1 MPPLVRLDRGDF
13 LANFWDYRDGEHVT
27 ILGPTGSGK
36 TWLGYQLLMTTTS
49 EERPGVVLV
58 MKPKDDTARAF
69 SKAAGYKIVK
79 SWPPLNSPWKTRRP
93 PGYVLWPPH
102 SFDPYVD
109 DEKMY
114 REFRRALLDSYKR
127 GRRIVF
133 ADETYSLSHE
143 LGLDRE
149 LVTLWTKA
157 RSMKTGLWA
166 ASQRPAMIPLWAYS
180 GAEHLFIA
188 YDPDKRARER
198 YDEIGGVDP
207 GLVRRATLSLGQHE
221 WLYIRRRGPA
231 MCIIGP

>member
-1 MPPLVRLDRGDF
+1 MPDLQRIERGEF
-13 LANFWDYRDGEHVT
+13 LADYWDYRDGEHVT

-36 TWLGYQLLMTTTS
+36 TWLGYQLLMSTTS
-49 EERPGVVLV
+49 EDRPGIVLV
-58 MKPKDDTARAF
+58 MKPRDGTVRAF
-69 SKAAGYKIVK
+69 SKAAGYRIVRA
-79 SWPPLNSPWKTRRP
+79 WPPLASPWKRKP

-102 SFDPYVD
+102 SYDPDID
-109 DEKMY
+109 DAKHY

-157 RSMKTGLWA
+157 RSMNTGLWA

-180 GAEHLFIA
+180 AAEHLFIA
-188 YDPDKRARER
+188 YDPDKRARDR

-207 GLVRRATLSLGQHE
+207 GLVKRATLALGKHE
-221 WLYIRRRGPA
+221 WLYIRRRGPS
-231 MCIIGP
+231 MCIVGP